1 MMTATTTSAL
11 TELSLR
17 QHVPLK
23 QLNTWRVGGEA
34 EYFIEPE
41 NLEQLADFFSRYSA
55 RFSQVTWLGLGSNM
69 LISDQGLKGL
79 VISTAKL
86 NYLALVAPGLVY
98 AQAGVPSAKLAKFCA
113 KNQLA
118 GGAFF
123 AGIPGTIGGALA
135 MNAGAFGSETW
146 PFVQEVEVIDMQGKI
161 MRKQVDNFAYA
172 YRHVAYLSEEAEG
185 PIGFL
190 AGIFRFESAFD
201 IDKAQTDIRALL
213 KKRNETQ
220 PIGTFNCGS
229 VFRNPPGDHAARLI
243 ESCGLKGKTIGGAL
257 VSTKHANFIINEN
270 SATAEDIFNLIAEVK
285 NTVFKQT
292 GVTLV
297 PEVKFLGWQQ
307 SENL

>member
-1 MMTATTTSAL
+1 MTTVVL
-11 TELSLR
+11 EGLPL
-17 QHVPLK
+17 QQNVPLK

-41 NLEQLADFFSRYSA
+41 TPEQLADFFSRFPT

-69 LISDQGLKGL
+69 LVSDQGLKGL
-79 VISTAKL
+79 VVNTAKL
-86 NYLALVAPGLVY
+86 NHLSLLAPGLIY

-146 PFVQEVEVIDMQGKI
+146 SFVQEVDVMDLHGNT

-172 YRHVAYLSEEAEG
+172 YRHVTYLSEEA
-185 PIGFL
+185 IGFL
-190 AGIFRFESAFD
+190 AGIFRFESASD
-201 IDKAQTDIRALL
+201 IDKVQTDIRALL

-243 ESCGLKGKTIGGAL
+243 ESCGLKGKKIGGAL

-270 SATAEDIFNLIAEVK
+270 NATAEDIFSLILDVK

-297 PEVKFLGWQQ
+297 PEVKFLGWQE
-307 SENL
+307 SENP